1 MAEEKTVRE
10 ALRKAAENGK
20 ISCAKAFQIAE
31 EFKIPKKKAGDILN
45 AMGIRVKQCQ
55 LGCFS

>member
-1 MAEEKTVRE
+1 MKEDKTIEE
-10 ALRKAAENGK
+10 ALRNASEDEK
-20 ISCAKAFQIAE
+20 IPCAKVFQVAE

-45 AMGIRVKQCQ
+45 ELGIRVKQCQ

>member
-31 EFKIPKKKAGDILN
+31 EFKVTKKKVGEILN
-45 AMGIRVKQCQ
+45 ELGIRIKQCQ
-55 LGCFS
+55 LGCFP

>member
-1 MAEEKTVRE
+1 MKEDKTIEE
-10 ALRKAAENGK
+10 ALRNASEDKK
-20 ISCAKAFQIAE
+20 IPCAKVFQVAE
-31 EFKIPKKKAGDILN
+31 EFRIPKKKAGDILN